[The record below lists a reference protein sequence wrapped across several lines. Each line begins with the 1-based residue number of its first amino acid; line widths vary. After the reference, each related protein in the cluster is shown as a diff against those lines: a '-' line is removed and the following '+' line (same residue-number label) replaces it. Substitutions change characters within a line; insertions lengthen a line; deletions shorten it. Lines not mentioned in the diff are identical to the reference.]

1 MKLRSVALFGL
12 GYVLGTRAGRERYAQ
27 LAAMAQKA
35 AVRLDERSG
44 SGTEQAASNGAAAS
58 RGDP

>member
-27 LAAMAQKA
+27 LAALAQKA

-44 SGTEQAASNGAAAS
+44 AGTEQAASNGAGAS